1 MDSMGSENPETQ
13 LELGE
18 QDAEPPKR
26 ARGRPKGARN
36 KAKETPQKQIEVED
50 SEEATIS
57 GVETESGV
65 ATISGVEAPDS
76 GEDAPPMRGKTPTAP
91 PQVLVMKRVS
101 RAKTLSIDT
110 PPKRQARTPTPA
122 PDAGQIADALL
133 KAWESRRGPDR
144 REQQRAMY
152 SSWL

>member
-1 MDSMGSENPETQ
+1 MESENPEVK
-13 LELGE
+13 E
-18 QDAEPPKR
+18 QDVEPPKR

-36 KAKETPQKQIEVED
+36 KAKETPQKQIEVD
-50 SEEATIS
+50 DPEEAHE
-57 GVETESGV
+57 ETE
-65 ATISGVEAPDS
+65 ATEEAPDALLGTES
-76 GEDAPPMRGKTPTAP
+76 QEALGKTPTAP
-91 PQVLVMKRVS
+91 VVMKRVS

-110 PPKRQARTPTPA
+110 PTKTTSRQTTPA